1 MTTRRNNLKLMP
13 SFLVPLLGI
22 SISACVQTYERAE
35 TAFLDEANLFVA
47 EVKSKDLVVEKP
59 NREAGISEY
68 LAYAI
73 AISPEISALREA
85 ELSAASGVSLA
96 SSKAQPQVSAT
107 SSVGT
112 YSANVNDGTLT
123 NGASINLTA
132 SQLVYDGGL
141 VSNQISIAQL
151 QVELARVKKENGIN
165 RFSGEAASAMVGA
178 SLAAKELE
186 AIIDFREEIK
196 PHSAQLE
203 RMAASGLIDRSIV
216 DEITSKLLEINI
228 KEKEA
233 KSSFTISE
241 VSYSKYFGDLPI
253 PNSVVVF
260 PPSLSSDIV
269 DDLSIDNIPAVRESA
284 LRALLAEKQIAIARS
299 AFMPKINAQ
308 IGSSSP
314 MDPDED
320 ISAQAGILI
329 SYQFSDG
336 GAREANLSRAE
347 NDFEQAKRSLEYT
360 FESSGAVIESLQEQ
374 IASIKEIIALSIK
387 KLPILTDQLKVAE
400 TQIQTGQ
407 ADISKVFDLKLRK
420 NELESRVRRR
430 QAELVSMQ
438 FELAAALGILSN

>member
-1 MTTRRNNLKLMP
+1 MKLLP
-13 SFLVPLLGI
+13 AFLALCLTVL
-22 SISACVQTYERAE
+22 ISACVQINQPSE
-35 TAFLDEANLFVA
+35 TAYSDQINVFVA
-47 EVKSKDLVVEKP
+47 EVKNKDLVVAEKP
-59 NREAGISEY
+59 NRESDLSEY
-68 LAYAI
+68 LTYAI

-85 ELSAASGVSLA
+85 ELSATSGVSLA

-107 SSVGT
+107 SSVGA
-112 YSANVNDGTLT
+112 YSANVTDGTLE

-141 VSNQISIAQL
+141 VSNGISVAQL
-151 QVELARVKKENGIN
+151 QVELARVEKENGIN
-165 RFSGEAASAMVGA
+165 RLSGEAASAMVGA

-186 AIIDFREEIK
+186 AIIDFQEEIK

-203 RMAASGLIDRSIV
+203 RMAVSGLIDRSII

-233 KSSFTISE
+233 KSSLTISE

-253 PNSVVVF
+253 PNNVVVF
-260 PPSLSSDIV
+260 PLSLSSDIV

-284 LRALLAEKQIAIARS
+284 LRTLLAEKQIAVARS

-314 MDPDED
+314 MDPDEN

-347 NDFEQAKRSLEYT
+347 SDFEQAKRSLEYT

-374 IASIKEIIALSIK
+374 IASTKEIIALTIQ
-387 KLPILTDQLKVAE
+387 KLPILTDQLRVAE

-438 FELAAALGILSN
+438 FELAAVLGILSN